1 MASEREQFLA
11 GLARLD
17 GAALRHYDQ
26 HDTEQREAVEEGLR
40 RPWPKVEPD
49 RKRHQ
54 PAPMK
59 D

>member
-1 MASEREQFLA
+1 MADRAQHLA

-17 GAALRHYDQ
+17 GTAMRSYNKNDA
-26 HDTEQREAVEEGLR
+26 EEVAAVEDALR

-54 PAPMK
+54 PAPLK